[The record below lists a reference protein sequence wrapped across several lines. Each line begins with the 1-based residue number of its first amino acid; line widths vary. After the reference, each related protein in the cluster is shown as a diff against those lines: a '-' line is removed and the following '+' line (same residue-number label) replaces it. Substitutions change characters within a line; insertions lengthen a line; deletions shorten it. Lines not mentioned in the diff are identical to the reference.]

1 MAKSKTFNQRD
12 ITNPSLATLLTYK
25 IRPSVPLTPY
35 PIERYQVLE
44 EGDRRFYNPTRS
56 ISPPHAVRRYAAKVQ
71 AKQFGALSG
80 LRFADPRLV
89 ALCVRRKIR
98 REVMFAVK
106 KTRAGSGAK
115 KRKNFWSHIS
125 C

>member
-1 MAKSKTFNQRD
+1 MAKSKTFSQRD

-35 PIERYQVLE
+35 PIERYEVLE
-44 EGDRRFYNPTRS
+44 EGDRRRFNPTRS
-56 ISPPHAVRRYAAKVQ
+56 ISPPHSVRRYAARVTATKY
-71 AKQFGALSG
+71 GSLNS

-98 REVMFAVK
+98 REVVFALRK
-106 KTRAGSGAK
+106 NKAGSGSK